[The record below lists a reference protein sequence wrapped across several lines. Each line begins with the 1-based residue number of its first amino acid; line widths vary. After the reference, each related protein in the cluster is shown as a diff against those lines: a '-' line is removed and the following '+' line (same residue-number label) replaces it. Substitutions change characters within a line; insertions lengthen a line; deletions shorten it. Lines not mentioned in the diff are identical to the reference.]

1 MKNKNKATLIL
12 CILLPLAVGSLSAL
26 FSQSAMSSYQSLN
39 KPPFN
44 PPAILFPVVWTILYI
59 LMGISSYLIV
69 TSNSPQK
76 DKALKTYLVQLV
88 FNFCWSIIFF
98 TFSRYLF
105 AFLWLIALIVL
116 IVLMI
121 YQFRQIRPV
130 AAGLQIPYLLWCLFA
145 AYLNLAIVLLN

>member
-26 FSQSAMSSYQSLN
+26 FSQNAMSSYQSLN

-44 PPAILFPVVWTILYI
+44 PPAFLFPVVWTILYI

-69 TSNSPQK
+69 TSNNPQK
-76 DKALKTYLVQLV
+76 DKALKTYLLQLV

-116 IVLMI
+116 IVIMI
-121 YQFRQIRPV
+121 YQFRLIRPV